1 MGKNTKMNLGTL
13 KTLENKRFTT
23 KKIIVDSYELE
34 VDEHFKNTKIVSLLQ
49 EFMKQTNYA
58 KENDMEIDALTYTT
72 ILILKYFTS
81 MDVPEEY
88 EKQIQMLSILTDLE
102 YQGENYLNI
111 ILSAFDENEINKLNT
126 KMKEYAENLTKL
138 VEEINKEKA
147 EESEEVITEEVNEV
161 TE

>member
-1 MGKNTKMNLGTL
+1 MANKKMNLGTL

-23 KKIIVDSYELE
+23 KKIIVDSYELD
-34 VDEHFKNTKIVSLLQ
+34 VDEHFRNTKIVSLLQ

-72 ILILKYFTS
+72 ILILKYFS
-81 MDVPEEY
+81 SLEVSNKYEE
-88 EKQIQMLSILTDLE
+88 QIRMLSILTDLE
-102 YQGENYLNI
+102 YQGETYLNI

-147 EESEEVITEEVNEV
+147 EESEEIISEEVSEA
-161 TE
+161 EE